1 MWGCACRRN
10 RRSASCVDAMVNGE
24 FAQLTR
30 KHGIKVGAGFPC
42 SVEDI
47 GLAVGEVV
55 GHGSVKSAA
64 RMNSAVV
71 LFLDQVEKVNRV
83 VETGLTVNGMF
94 VQVLPLILPATRITL
109 SNVPPFITDEFL
121 SRELSR
127 HGKIVSPMKKIL
139 SGFKSPLMKHVVSH
153 RRHIYMILNNRE
165 AELNL
170 RFHVKVDD
178 YDYVIFASSSVMKC
192 FGCGVEGHT
201 VRACPGRGEPAP
213 PGPGGAA
220 ETPAA
225 PPVAAGRGVLS
236 AELGSAVV
244 ATPTEGRAVAG
255 PSAVLEG
262 PIASPC
268 TAVCRA
274 AVCGTEDGAGV
285 HNGEVEVG
293 ESEVSV
299 EELIKKYKKMEEQ
312 GMGEENIETRS
323 GGEKNVKEVSEI
335 SKAQGKPAEVEVGE
349 RGSVE

>member
-1 MWGCACRRN
+1 
-10 RRSASCVDAMVNGE
+10 
-24 FAQLTR
+24 
-30 KHGIKVGAGFPC
+30 
-42 SVEDI
+42 
-47 GLAVGEVV
+47 
-55 GHGSVKSAA
+55 
-64 RMNSAVV
+64 
-71 LFLDQVEKVNRV
+71 
-83 VETGLTVNGMF
+83 
-94 VQVLPLILPATRITL
+94 
-109 SNVPPFITDEFL
+109 
-121 SRELSR
+121 
-127 HGKIVSPMKKIL
+127 MKKIL
-139 SGFKSPLMKHVVSH
+139 SGFKSPLMKHVSH

-192 FGCGVEGHT
+192 FGCGVVGHT

-255 PSAVLEG
+255 PSGVLEG
-262 PIASPC
+262 PIAFPC
-268 TAVCRA
+268 TTVCRT

>member
-1 MWGCACRRN
+1 
-10 RRSASCVDAMVNGE
+10 
-24 FAQLTR
+24 
-30 KHGIKVGAGFPC
+30 
-42 SVEDI
+42 
-47 GLAVGEVV
+47 
-55 GHGSVKSAA
+55 
-64 RMNSAVV
+64 MNSAVV

-139 SGFKSPLMKHVVSH
+139 SGFKSPLMKHVSH

-225 PPVAAGRGVLS
+225 PPVACVDPPSCLLAQIQRKMVDFFWDGLHWVPQGVLFLSREEGGQGLIHLASRTATFRIQFLQKFLSGPRDLVWRNVASCILRRVSNLGLDTALFLTDSKFLKLSGLPPFYQGVFKSWALFNHKTCQEAYSLWGQRLTNLGPWALCWAFDCNEWLGYSWSSGGRG
-236 AELGSAVV
+236 
-244 ATPTEGRAVAG
+244 
-255 PSAVLEG
+255 
-262 PIASPC
+262 
-268 TAVCRA
+268 
-274 AVCGTEDGAGV
+274 
-285 HNGEVEVG
+285 
-293 ESEVSV
+293 
-299 EELIKKYKKMEEQ
+299 
-312 GMGEENIETRS
+312 
-323 GGEKNVKEVSEI
+323 
-335 SKAQGKPAEVEVGE
+335 
-349 RGSVE
+349 